1 MPDSKIADLFQIR
14 GHFLRSIH
22 LSRDFN
28 DASALQ
34 SYVLTSHAKDCLQRM
49 MTGLSPQ
56 SGQRAWRI
64 TGDYGSG
71 KSSLALV
78 LAHLLAPNSTDL
90 PAALRQAIDFTQLGV
105 AHTRLLPVLVTGS
118 REALSLALLRA
129 LRDAVQNA
137 STPSERVP
145 VVSELDA
152 ALDAVSG
159 EPPSDVTTLA
169 LLQQV
174 SEHMVETGKASG
186 LLIILD
192 ELGKFLEYAAQHPER
207 QDIYLLQCLAEA
219 AARSG
224 RRPLLL
230 VGLLHQG
237 FHTYADQLSQASQ
250 REWEKVAGRFEEILF
265 NQPLVEIA
273 GLIGDALG
281 VQVARVPEQER
292 KDAVRAMEI
301 THHLAWYGAS
311 TGIEQLCEQ
320 APRIYPLHPTVLPVL
335 IRLFTRFGQN
345 ERSLFSFLLST
356 EPFGLQEFAAGA
368 HGQDDF
374 YRLHHLY
381 DYVRST
387 FGHRLAVQS
396 YRSHWTQIDSVIN
409 SVHTDDPLELQLLKT
424 VGLLN
429 LLDAPHLLAT
439 DEALIAAVGG
449 GAVTAG
455 KRVKLILQQLQK
467 KKHLLHFRGAAGG
480 YCLWPYTSVNLERA
494 LEDAHRAL
502 GSYLRVSGEL
512 LAYLETRPLVARRH
526 YIQTGTLR
534 HFELIYV
541 PVTELAEA
549 TKPDAKGAVGRIVVP
564 LCETQEEQRV
574 AIVFASSPAMAGRSD
589 VLIAIPQPLSDLAG
603 LMKEARYW
611 QWVNDNTPELANDTF
626 AAEEVSRM
634 VAASRH
640 MLEQRIQSCLGVQ
653 QSSSSMELQWYRQGE
668 PLAVHD
674 RRQLLALLSDI
685 CDQTFP
691 LAPMLKNE
699 LVNRETLSS
708 AAAAARTRLIEQV
721 LSAPDQPWLGMDPT
735 QKPPEMSIYLSI
747 LRRTGLHREM
757 AAGWRL
763 GLPSIDRD
771 PYRVCP
777 ALVRIRQ
784 VLEENPNG
792 RATAADIFDALRE
805 APYGV
810 PLGVSPLLLAVF
822 AAINARDVAFYEHG
836 SFLPSVSGH
845 DFRRLLKN
853 PTTFQVQ
860 FCEVTGK
867 RTDLFNRLR
876 DVLRVPSVNM
886 QEARL
891 LDVVRPLFAFAARL
905 PEYTRKT
912 QMLSNSALDVRKVLL
927 SAREPGPLLFRD
939 LPVACGFAPIPAD
952 GTNSGSDVQGFVAA
966 LSGALDELRNAYPNL
981 IERMKGSLSTAFG
994 LEETATLVREE
1005 LGARVEHIIAHVT
1018 EPRLK
1023 SFCLRLSDT
1032 YLPEAEWVESL
1043 GSFVCSR
1050 VPTAWVDS
1058 DVRRFMQ
1065 ELNYLCARFQRVES
1079 IRFARS
1085 DEALSGEAV
1094 RVALTRSDGTE
1105 REQVVFL
1112 SPGEKVTVTN
1122 LASQMTALLKGHGRL
1137 GLVAATQ
1144 ALWQSLT
1151 ESEEG
1156 EQ

>member
-1 MPDSKIADLFQIR
+1 MPDAKIADLFEIR
-14 GHFLRSIH
+14 GRFLRSIH

-28 DASALQ
+28 DAAALQ
-34 SYVLTSHAKDCLQRM
+34 GYVLTNHAKDCLQRII
-49 MTGLSPQ
+49 TGLSPQ

-90 PAALRQAIDFTQLGV
+90 PTALQQTIDFTQLDV
-105 AHTRLLPVLVTGS
+105 AHPRLLPILVTGS

-137 STPSERVP
+137 STPGEHVP

-152 ALDAVSG
+152 ALDYESG

-169 LLQQV
+169 LLQHI
-174 SEHMVETGKASG
+174 SEHVVDTGKASG

-207 QDIYLLQCLAEA
+207 QDIYLVQCLAEA

-224 RRPLLL
+224 RRPLLV

-265 NQPLVEIA
+265 NQPLVETA
-273 GLIGDALG
+273 GLIGDALS
-281 VQVARVPEQER
+281 VQLARVPEQVR
-292 KDAVRAMEI
+292 IDAARAMEA

-311 TGIEQLCEQ
+311 TGVEQLCEQ
-320 APRIYPLHPTVLPVL
+320 APRIFPLHPTVLPVL

-345 ERSLFSFLLST
+345 ERSLFSFLLSS

-368 HGQDDF
+368 LGQEAF

-409 SVHTDDPLELQLLKT
+409 SIHTDDPLELQLLKT

-429 LLDAPHLLAT
+429 LLDAPYLLAT
-439 DEALIAAVGG
+439 DEALIAAVGDG
-449 GAVTAG
+449 TTATD
-455 KRVKLILQQLQK
+455 KRMQQVLQRLQK
-467 KKHLLHFRGAAGG
+467 SKHLLHFRGAAGG
-480 YCLWPYTSVNLERA
+480 YCLWPHTSVNLERA

-512 LAYLETRPLVARRH
+512 LTYLETRPLVARRH
-526 YIQTGTLR
+526 YIQAGTLR
-534 HFELIYV
+534 HFDLIYV

-549 TKPDAKGAVGRIVVP
+549 IKLDAKGAVGRIVVP
-564 LCETQEEQRV
+564 LCETQEERRL
-574 AIVFASSPAMAGRSD
+574 AIAFADSAAMEGRSD
-589 VLIAIPQPLSDLAG
+589 ILIAVPQPLSDLAG

-611 QWVNDNTPELANDTF
+611 QWVSDNTPELANDTY

-634 VAASRH
+634 VTASRH

-653 QSSSSMELQWYRQGE
+653 QSAGAMELQWYRQGR
-668 PLAVHD
+668 PLALRD

-685 CDQTFP
+685 CDQMYP
-691 LAPMLKNE
+691 LAPLLKNE
-699 LVNRETLSS
+699 IVNREMLSS
-708 AAAAARTRLIEQV
+708 AAAAARSRLIELV
-721 LSAPDQPWLGMDPT
+721 LSAPEQPWLGMDPT

-747 LRRTGLHREM
+747 LRRTGLHRET

-763 GLPSIDRD
+763 SLPSSDLD
-771 PYRVCP
+771 SYRVRP
-777 ALVRIRQ
+777 ALERIRQ
-784 VLEENPNG
+784 VLEGSPNG
-792 RATAADIFDALRE
+792 RATAADVFDALRQ

-822 AAINARDVAFYEHG
+822 AAIHARDVAFYEHG

-853 PTTFQVQ
+853 PATFQVQ
-860 FCEVTGK
+860 FCEVTGE
-867 RTDLFNRLR
+867 RTNLFNRLR
-876 DVLRVPSVNM
+876 DVLRVPRAEE

-891 LDVVRPLFAFAARL
+891 LDVVRPLFTFAARL

-912 QMLSNSALDVRKVLL
+912 QMLSNSASEVRKVLL
-927 SAREPGPLLFRD
+927 SAREPGLLLFRD
-939 LPVACGFAPIPAD
+939 LPQACGFGPIPIE
-952 GTNSGSDVQGFVAA
+952 GTNGGSDVQGFVAA
-966 LSGALDELRNAYPNL
+966 LSAALDELRDAYPNL
-981 IERMKGSLSTAFG
+981 IERMKGGLNTAFD
-994 LEETATLVREE
+994 LEEAPTQVREE
-1005 LGARVEHIIAHVT
+1005 LAARAEHIMAHVT

-1023 SFCLRLSDT
+1023 AFCLRLSDT
-1032 YLPEAEWVESL
+1032 YLPDAEWAESL
-1043 GSFVCSR
+1043 GSFVCSK
-1050 VPTAWVDS
+1050 VPTTWADS

-1079 IRFARS
+1079 ITFARN
-1085 DEALSGEAV
+1085 DNAPGGEAV

-1105 REQVVFL
+1105 LEQVVFL
-1112 SPGEKVTVTN
+1112 APDEEGTITR
-1122 LASQMTALLKGHGRL
+1122 LASQMAALLKDHGRL
-1137 GLVAATQ
+1137 GLVAVSQ
-1144 ALWQSLT
+1144 ALWQSLA
-1151 ESEEG
+1151 ESAEG
-1156 EQ
+1156 